1 MVLDNSKKI
10 TPVILGD
17 GLIVSQF
24 DHENYLDW
32 IEKYKPEYASFYLD
46 GADFYWESNE
56 PEKAIE
62 TYHRMLEYSNDWVN
76 DISPDY
82 AMWIM
87 ETILWEEEN
96 REQRLFFIENF
107 FNYAQSEL
115 KLEILERCFSAK
127 GNTKFKDRVDFEERK
142 RLEDARLK
150 KALHE
155 KEKEMLSFFTHTM
168 RNALATAPESLREV
182 IRLLG
187 SDDYEKNIKH
197 YKAINKIV
205 TLFSTLSLTDCLIDT
220 FKQSISDQKEFK
232 QSWQKD
238 CDGDATPKWVIASA
252 LRQSLNRI
260 IFMSDTDKLKM
271 LLNNKETEVVKS
283 TRKSFIDNVLPL
295 DVDAQ
300 GITAFYDWVGCIN
313 LIEIVIDENST
324 PHFGTNQVKFS
335 LLFSI
340 TSELILN
347 AFKYWSGVSRIQ
359 ISWQLD
365 EDYYIFTVKNPCEAN
380 ASSNLAGTHKGVAF
394 IKRLME
400 LLGEQAKFYCAQEE
414 QSFVAELKLHKTLL
428 EG

>member
-1 MVLDNSKKI
+1 MQI
-10 TPVILGD
+10 
-17 GLIVSQF
+17 Q
-24 DHENYLDW
+24 HE
-32 IEKYKPEYASFYLD
+32 
-46 GADFYWESNE
+46 
-56 PEKAIE
+56 
-62 TYHRMLEYSNDWVN
+62 R
-76 DISPDY
+76 
-82 AMWIM
+82 
-87 ETILWEEEN
+87 
-96 REQRLFFIENF
+96 
-107 FNYAQSEL
+107 
-115 KLEILERCFSAK
+115 
-127 GNTKFKDRVDFEERK
+127 
-142 RLEDARLK
+142 
-150 KALHE
+150 ALHE

-187 SDDYEKNIKH
+187 SDDYEKNTKH

-238 CDGDATPKWVIASA
+238 CDGYATPKWVIASA

-271 LLNNKETEVVKS
+271 LLNNQETETVKS

-295 DVDAQ
+295 DVDAP
-300 GITAFYDWVGCIN
+300 GVTTFYDWVGFIN
-313 LIEIVIDENST
+313 LIEIAIDENNT

-347 AFKYWSGVSRIQ
+347 AFKYWSGIGRIQ
-359 ISWQLD
+359 ISWKLD
-365 EDYYIFTVKNPCEAN
+365 DEYYIFTVKNPCEVN

-400 LLGEQAKFYCAQEE
+400 LLGEQAEFYCGQEE